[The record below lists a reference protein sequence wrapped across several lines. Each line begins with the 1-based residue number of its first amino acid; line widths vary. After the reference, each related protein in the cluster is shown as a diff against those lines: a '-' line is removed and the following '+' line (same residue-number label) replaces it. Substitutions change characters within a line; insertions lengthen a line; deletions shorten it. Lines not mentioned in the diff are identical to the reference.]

1 MSEGNGDALAD
12 LQWIQSP
19 PLNLWNQQRLKRAQ
33 KLIYDTTGEMYD
45 TKRLRKLPL
54 DERFGAWVLSEG
66 NRDYGV
72 LWGMLL
78 DQYTARVLAFS
89 ISKKVQGKGLGRIG
103 WSTFAAAAKG
113 CGIQRV
119 QLEVR
124 QDNAS
129 AIQLYHRRG
138 LRPRG
143 YITGFYRGHDG
154 WLMMGPLQ
162 IQPSSQ

>member
-1 MSEGNGDALAD
+1 M
-12 LQWIQSP
+12 
-19 PLNLWNQQRLKRAQ
+19 
-33 KLIYDTTGEMYD
+33 
-45 TKRLRKLPL
+45 
-54 DERFGAWVLSEG
+54 
-66 NRDYGV
+66 
-72 LWGMLL
+72 
-78 DQYTARVLAFS
+78 
-89 ISKKVQGKGLGRIG
+89 QGKGLGRIG

-154 WLMMGPLQ
+154 WLMTGPLQ